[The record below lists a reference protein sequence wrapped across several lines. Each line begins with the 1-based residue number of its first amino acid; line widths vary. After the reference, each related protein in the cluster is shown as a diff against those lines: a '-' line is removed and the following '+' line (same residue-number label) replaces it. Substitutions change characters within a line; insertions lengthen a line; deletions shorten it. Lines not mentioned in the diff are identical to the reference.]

1 MASHWRAALHK
12 AADLLEN
19 PKTGWCQGA
28 FEQVMEDGNLAYCA
42 EGALQATITGEDLYL
57 TALAEVEETLRERLG
72 APTTLAY
79 WNDSLAGSA
88 EEVVA
93 LLRYVAEER
102 RS

>member
-12 AADLLEN
+12 AADLLES
-19 PKTGWCQGA
+19 PKTDWCKGA
-28 FEQVMEDGNLAYCA
+28 FEREMRDGRHAYCA
-42 EGALQATITGEDLYL
+42 EGALQATITGEDLYF

-72 APTTLAY
+72 EFVTLAS
-79 WNDSLAGSA
+79 WNDHHAGSV

>member
-19 PKTGWCQGA
+19 PKAGWCKGA
-28 FEQVMEDGNLAYCA
+28 FEMEMEDGNLAYCA
-42 EGALQATITGEDLYL
+42 EGALQATTHRLGLYQ

-72 APTTLAY
+72 APTTLAH
-79 WNDSLAGSA
+79 WNDFVAGSV

>member
-12 AADLLEN
+12 AADLLES
-19 PKTGWCQGA
+19 PKTGWCKGA

-42 EGALQATITGEDLYL
+42 EGALQASITGEDLYF

-72 APTTLAY
+72 KLVTLAS
-79 WNDSLAGSA
+79 WNDQHAGSV